1 MTHFKRKP
9 LLSLLLAL
17 VMVVTMLPMS
27 AWRQKKRTSLQPRSA
42 PTNTVPHEHE
52 SAETQMFILFS
63 LIPNKPGL
71 PRILL

>member
-27 AWRQKKRTSLQPRSA
+27 ALAAEETDIPA
-42 PTNTVPHEHE
+42 TEVCTDEHCAHEHE
-52 SAETQMFILFS
+52 SAETADVILFS